1 VDGRVLLFTAVATTA
16 TALIFGLLP
25 ALQATRIDLVSG
37 LRASASVFGRSRL
50 RGALLV
56 VQVALSFVLPV
67 ASRRSG
73 LTGIGALLGAALAI
87 AVTRLMS
94 GLLYGL
100 SPTDP
105 VTFAGTA
112 GVLLLVTVAV
122 GYLATRQGVTRDPVA
137 LLRPD

>member
-1 VDGRVLLFTAVATTA
+1 VLDV
-16 TALIFGLLP
+16 GSP
-25 ALQATRIDLVSG
+25 RIAWS
-37 LRASASVFGRSRL
+37 
-50 RGALLV
+50 
-56 VQVALSFVLPV
+56 
-67 ASRRSG
+67 SRRSG
-73 LTGIGALLGAALAI
+73 LTGIGVLLGAALAI

-94 GLLYGL
+94 ALLYGL

-112 GVLLLVTVAV
+112 GVLLLVTVAA